1 MAGDKIVIMDIIV
14 RLDDGSIANVEIHKD
29 PYTFAGERVSCYSSD
44 LLLRQYSQLKSEKG
58 KNFKYKDLKQV
69 YTIVIYEKTTKEF
82 HRHKPAYIHHGE
94 MTFDTGLK
102 LNMLQQSYL
111 IALDTFRECGY
122 DNLDDSS
129 RLTGWLSLLVTENI
143 EDAVKLVERF
153 PWLEEIY
160 QEIAELRG
168 RSCEVI
174 NMYSSWIMELDNNSI
189 QSIVDEQ
196 KALLEEQQAEI
207 KEQQAEIE
215 SLKENLRKNA
225 SEKDEEIRRLKEKLA
240 RLEM

>member
-1 MAGDKIVIMDIIV
+1 
-14 RLDDGSIANVEIHKD
+14 
-29 PYTFAGERVSCYSSD
+29 
-44 LLLRQYSQLKSEKG
+44 LRQYSQLKSEKG

-94 MTFDTGLK
+94 MTFDTGLN

-122 DNLDDSS
+122 DNLDDKS

-168 RSCEVI
+168 KSCEVI

-189 QSIVDEQ
+189 QFIVDEQ
-196 KALLEEQQAEI
+196 KAEIEERKRLMEEQKTLMEEQQVEIEERKALMEEQKTLMEEQQAEI
-207 KEQQAEIE
+207 
-215 SLKENLRKNA
+215 ENLKVSVETRDEELV
-225 SEKDEEIRRLKEKLA
+225 EKDKKLA
-240 RLEM
+240 EQSARIRELERQLTGIKN